1 MKNFGKLEDKENL
14 ESVKEAFKEAEGIC
28 GYVNTVRD
36 AGKIKGI
43 PVI

>member
-1 MKNFGKLEDKENL
+1 MNGKFEDQENL
-14 ESVKEAFKEAEGIC
+14 ESVKEAFKEAEYIS
-28 GYVNTVRD
+28 GYVNIVQD